1 MIRTI
6 RDRFS
11 RLKVLR
17 GEMGFGLVDAVI
29 AVAVAGT
36 TVVAFVAALSTGS
49 LAVNELDEQTVAQR
63 LAVSQLEEIKISSY
77 DTSYF
82 PVDTPSGYSISVGV
96 SSTPD
101 ADVNIQKITVTISR
115 DGEGIFTVANYK
127 VNR

>member
-36 TVVAFVAALSTGS
+36 AVVAFVAALSTGS

-63 LAVSQLEEIKISSY
+63 LAVSQLEEIKSSSY
-77 DTSYF
+77 ETSYSL
-82 PVDTPSGYSISVGV
+82 VDTPSGYSISVGV

>member
-36 TVVAFVAALSTGS
+36 AVVAFVAALSTGS

-77 DTSYF
+77 DTSYSL
-82 PVDTPSGYSISVGV
+82 VDTPSGYSISVGV

>member
-1 MIRTI
+1 
-6 RDRFS
+6 
-11 RLKVLR
+11 
-17 GEMGFGLVDAVI
+17 MGFGLVDAVI

-36 TVVAFVAALSTGS
+36 AVVAFVAALSTGS

-63 LAVSQLEEIKISSY
+63 LAVSQLEEIKSSSY
-77 DTSYF
+77 ETSYSL
-82 PVDTPSGYSISVGV
+82 VDTPSGYSISVGV